1 MHPATCRGHLIRT
14 YTTIIDEGS
23 ILLIRSY
30 FSAKCFFFRGLL
42 PKWGKADMLH
52 TCRHSICDSATKLK
66 KKFFKVQLSVNRAS
80 IVSPFATKSWNHH
93 HHHHH
98 HPHPHHHHYHHH
110 HWTQGGRGTEDWGGG
125 NFISSFQYKLSAA
138 TTAQINKEPHELDEE
153 QKYTTRILPP
163 KAGVQRMGVTRV
175 TLIVPACQPGWE
187 EMENLRGNNS
197 EWSQPWRKPH
207 N

>member
-23 ILLIRSY
+23 ILEYQINTY
-30 FSAKCFFFRGLL
+30 SANAFISLAPPLVRQGRHVAC
-42 PKWGKADMLH
+42 
-52 TCRHSICDSATKLK
+52 TCSHSKCDSATKQK
-66 KKFFKVQLSVNRAS
+66 KKFFKVQLSVNKAS
-80 IVSPFATKSWNHH
+80 IVSPFTTKSWNHHH

-98 HPHPHHHHYHHH
+98 HPHPHHHHHHHH

-138 TTAQINKEPHELDEE
+138 TTAQINKEPHELEKE

-163 KAGVQRMGVTRV
+163 KAGV
-175 TLIVPACQPGWE
+175 
-187 EMENLRGNNS
+187 
-197 EWSQPWRKPH
+197 
-207 N
+207 